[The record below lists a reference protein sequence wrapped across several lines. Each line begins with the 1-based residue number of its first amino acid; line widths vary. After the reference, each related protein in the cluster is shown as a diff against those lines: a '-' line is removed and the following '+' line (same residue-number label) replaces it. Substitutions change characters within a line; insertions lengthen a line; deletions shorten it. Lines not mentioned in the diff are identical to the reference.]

1 MILRII
7 LGDQLNPNHSW
18 FKEKNQENYLY
29 AMMELRSET
38 DYVMHHYKK
47 VVAFFDAMRNFHHWL
62 QTQKLNTV
70 YYKLTDKENKQRFT
84 ENILFLID
92 KYNIEE
98 VHYQFP
104 DEKRLY
110 DEFKELKKK
119 SSIAVKAFDSEHF
132 YCSLQELAEFGKEKK
147 YELLENFYRHVRKK
161 NHVLLENEKPL
172 GGKWNY
178 DAENRNKWKEEFK
191 VPKVLTFDN
200 SVDEIIADLE
210 QAKIETFGQ
219 KIKLSQF
226 PNSREQALVQFD
238 YFLKHLLQHF
248 GTYQDAM
255 HTEEVML
262 FHSNLSF
269 ALNVKMISPKEI
281 VEKTETYFYEN
292 QDAIELAQVEGFI
305 RQIIGWREYV
315 RMMYWNHFDSMK
327 KGNFLDHNRKLPDV
341 YWTGKSKMNC
351 VANCAQN
358 SLDNAYAHHI
368 QRLMV
373 LGNFALLMETQP
385 DEVDVWYLGV
395 YADAIEWV
403 QLPNTRGMSQFADGG
418 KIATKP
424 YVSSGNYIDKM
435 SNYCTDCSYD
445 KKTKYEENSCPFNS
459 LYWNFLDRNREKLE
473 ENRRM
478 KMMYALLNKM
488 DKTELSKTL
497 KRANH
502 LLETRNF

>member
-38 DYVMHHYKK
+38 DYVIHHHKK

-70 YYKLTDKENKQRFT
+70 YYKLTDKENKQCFT

-98 VHYQFP
+98 IHYQFP

-110 DEFKELKKK
+110 DDFNKLKSN
-119 SSIAVKAFDSEHF
+119 SSITVKAFDSEHF
-132 YCSLQELAEFGKEKK
+132 YFSLKELAEFGKEKK
-147 YELLENFYRHVRKK
+147 YELLENFYRYVRKK
-161 NHVLLENEKPL
+161 HHVLLENEKPL

-178 DAENRNKWKEEFK
+178 DAENRNKWKEAFK

-210 QAKIETFGQ
+210 VAKIETFGQ
-219 KIKLSQF
+219 KTKISQF
-226 PNSREQALVQFD
+226 PNSREQALAQFD
-238 YFLKHLLQHF
+238 YFLKYLLSHF

-281 VEKTETYFYEN
+281 VEKTEAYFYEN
-292 QDAIELAQVEGFI
+292 QDKIELAQVEGFI

-315 RMMYWNHFDSMK
+315 RMMYWNHFDTMK
-327 KGNFLDHNRKLPDV
+327 NGNFLNHNRKLPDV

-351 VANCAQN
+351 IANCAQN

-373 LGNFALLMETQP
+373 LGNFALLMETHP
-385 DEVDVWYLGV
+385 DEVDAWYLGV

-435 SNYCTDCSYD
+435 SNYCSDCSYD

-473 ENRRM
+473 NNRRM
-478 KMMYALLNKM
+478 KMMYSLLNKM

>member
-7 LGDQLNPNHSW
+7 FGDQLNPNHSW

-38 DYVMHHYKK
+38 DYVIHHYKK

-62 QTQKLNTV
+62 KTQKLNTV
-70 YYKLTDKENKQRFT
+70 YYKLTNKENKQRFT

-110 DEFKELKKK
+110 DEFKKIKKEL
-119 SSIAVKAFDSEHF
+119 SIPVKAFDSEHF
-132 YCSLQELAEFGKEKK
+132 YCSLQELAELGKEKK
-147 YELLENFYRHVRKK
+147 YELLENFYRYLRKK
-161 NHVLLENEKPL
+161 HHVLLENEIPL

-178 DAENRNKWKEEFK
+178 DVENRNKWKEEFF
-191 VPKVLTFDN
+191 VPKMLTFDN
-200 SVDEIIADLE
+200 SFKDIIADIE
-210 QAKIETFGQ
+210 ATKIKTFGQ
-219 KIKLSQF
+219 KSKVSQF
-226 PNSREQALVQFD
+226 PNSREQALAQFD
-238 YFLKHLLQHF
+238 YFLKYLLPHF

-255 HTEEVML
+255 HTNEVML

-281 VEKTETYFYEN
+281 VEKTEAYFYDN
-292 QDAIELAQVEGFI
+292 QDTIELAQVEGFI
-305 RQIIGWREYV
+305 RQVIGWREYV
-315 RMMYWNHFDSMK
+315 RMMYWNHFDTLK
-327 KGNFLDHNRKLPDV
+327 KGNFLYHNRKLPEV

-373 LGNFALLMETQP
+373 LGNFALLMETHP
-385 DEVDVWYLGV
+385 DEVDAWYLGV

-435 SNYCTDCSYD
+435 SNYCSDCSYD

-459 LYWNFLDRNREKLE
+459 LYWNFLDRNREKLGD
-473 ENRRM
+473 NRRM

-488 DKTELSKTL
+488 DQTELSKTL
-497 KRANH
+497 NRANH

>member
-38 DYVMHHYKK
+38 DYVIHHYKK

-62 QTQKLNTV
+62 KTQKLNTV
-70 YYKLTDKENKQRFT
+70 YYKLTNKENKQRFT

-119 SSIAVKAFDSEHF
+119 SSITVKAFGSEHF

-147 YELLENFYRHVRKK
+147 YELLENFYRYVRKK
-161 NHVLLENEKPL
+161 HHVLLENEKPL

-178 DAENRNKWKEEFK
+178 DAENRNKWKEAFK

-210 QAKIETFGQ
+210 VAKIETFGQ
-219 KIKLSQF
+219 KTKISQF
-226 PNSREQALVQFD
+226 PNSREQALSQFD
-238 YFLKHLLQHF
+238 YFLKHLLQSF

-281 VEKTETYFYEN
+281 VEKTEVYFYEN
-292 QDAIELAQVEGFI
+292 QDTIQLAQVEGFI

-315 RMMYWNHFDSMK
+315 RMMYWNHFDTMK
-327 KGNFLDHNRKLPDV
+327 KGNFFNHNRKLPDV

-351 VANCAQN
+351 IANCAQN

-373 LGNFALLMETQP
+373 LGNFALLMETHP
-385 DEVDVWYLGV
+385 DEVDAWYLGI

-435 SNYCTDCSYD
+435 SNYCSDCSYD

-459 LYWNFLDRNREKLE
+459 LYWNFLDRNREKLQ